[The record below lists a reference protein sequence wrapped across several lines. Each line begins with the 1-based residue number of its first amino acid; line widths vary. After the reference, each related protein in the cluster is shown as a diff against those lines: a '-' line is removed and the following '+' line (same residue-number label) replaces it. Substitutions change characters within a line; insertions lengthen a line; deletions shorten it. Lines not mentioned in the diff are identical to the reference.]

1 MASVDVEG
9 PKQDKAN
16 PQTTRKCRIL
26 EILHYTCPAEPDE
39 YGRPRYSCYPIPRIF
54 NTQMVVRCEGIP
66 AVEITKAVSIDPGT
80 GEVTI
85 PPAAEKRIPK
95 AKLWRD
101 VRQNASAGGAA
112 EATITEARSP

>member
-1 MASVDVEG
+1 MNS
-9 PKQDKAN
+9 PKSPPKDEATA
-16 PQTTRKCRIL
+16 QTTRRCRIL

-54 NTQMVVRCEGIP
+54 NVCEGIP

-101 VRQNASAGGAA
+101 IRQYASAGGIA
-112 EATITEARSP
+112 EVTVAGSSTS